1 MKCYHFSDS
10 NEIKRIKFGFRT
22 MQIQMLALPVILG
35 GLFNFFELHHSSN
48 VEGDEHNN
56 TYVAEVLLFSGVRYG
71 KSL

>member
-48 VEGDEHNN
+48 IEGE
-56 TYVAEVLLFSGVRYG
+56 
-71 KSL
+71 